1 MTAWL
6 LPVLVGAVALL
17 YSSVGHGGATGY
29 IAVMG
34 LAGMPVEVIRPT
46 ALLLNVAVAM
56 IGTVQFARAG
66 HFRRDLLMPLAV
78 GSVPAA
84 AIGGWLAVPA
94 AVLELLLGVV
104 LGFSALRIL
113 LAAWHAS
120 RGSPS
125 NATSGEDL
133 PGRTL
138 PWVGFVGLGILLGL
152 ASGLTGVGGGVFL
165 TPLLLMLGV
174 ATTRQVA
181 AVSVAFILV
190 NSLAGLA
197 GWTWAGRTLPPCG
210 AGLILAAACGGVIG
224 SQAGAFRLPV
234 AMLKILMAI
243 VLSVASV
250 KMLAGSIEA
259 FCRRAYGVTSPPV
272 AEVRPRQVSMS
283 MLSL

>member
-6 LPVLVGAVALL
+6 LPALVGAVALL

-66 HFRRDLLMPLAV
+66 HFRHDLLLPLAV

-113 LAAWHAS
+113 LAAWRAS
-120 RGSPS
+120 RGAPS
-125 NATSGEDL
+125 IATSGEDL

-138 PWVGFVGLGILLGL
+138 PWRGFVGLGILLGL
-152 ASGLTGVGGGVFL
+152 ASGLTGVGGVCFS
-165 TPLLLMLGV
+165 
-174 ATTRQVA
+174 RRCC
-181 AVSVAFILV
+181 SC
-190 NSLAGLA
+190 SE
-197 GWTWAGRTLPPCG
+197 LPPP
-210 AGLILAAACGGVIG
+210 ARWRP
-224 SQAGAFRLPV
+224 SR
-234 AMLKILMAI
+234 
-243 VLSVASV
+243 
-250 KMLAGSIEA
+250 
-259 FCRRAYGVTSPPV
+259 SP
-272 AEVRPRQVSMS
+272 SS
-283 MLSL
+283 S